1 MIQRIISV
9 KLKKEKTKLIKKI
22 ILKIFEESKI
32 YIFGSRLNNKKRGWD
47 IDIFIIPRNRNNLFS
62 KKAKTEFLL
71 ENELFKPVAKILT
84 K

>member
-32 YIFGSRLNNKKRGWD
+32 YIFGSRLNDKKRGGD
-47 IDIFIIPRNRNNLFS
+47 IV
-62 KKAKTEFLL
+62 FL
-71 ENELFKPVAKILT
+71 
-84 K
+84 